1 MLCRRGWLD
10 KRLIPTGTRI
20 VIAHTPDGSPV
31 WRSLRVCK
39 VSLTRAAWLL
49 LATSPPASY
58 GAVRTCADAHN
69 HLPRQKVPGM
79 EGNNQRTGVV
89 STIPGSLDCDVEQEG
104 TIVKHTR
111 NDRPGGKVSACAD
124 RSTRPAPAQKR
135 PLTVEHGAHTTP
147 RGRTAANGKRPGIRT
162 GRNATPR
169 TWESSRRS
177 LLQDLFN
184 QLHGEPSIEEM
195 HRVSELQTDRGYP
208 KAFVSVVDWDKW
220 IWRWHDMTWHERRRA
235 ISRQIAPPLAAFVKH
250 LAHPDMTELDDPR
263 TSPERRAVL
272 VEDLEAHNRI
282 ARWLEVIPAALPDG
296 TPAGIR
302 EQLTAERWRLNTMAR
317 LVQCG
322 RVILS
327 DLKQRDCV
335 LLKQAADAAAKGE
348 N

>member
-1 MLCRRGWLD
+1 
-10 KRLIPTGTRI
+10 
-20 VIAHTPDGSPV
+20 
-31 WRSLRVCK
+31 
-39 VSLTRAAWLL
+39 
-49 LATSPPASY
+49 
-58 GAVRTCADAHN
+58 
-69 HLPRQKVPGM
+69 
-79 EGNNQRTGVV
+79 
-89 STIPGSLDCDVEQEG
+89 
-104 TIVKHTR
+104 
-111 NDRPGGKVSACAD
+111 
-124 RSTRPAPAQKR
+124 
-135 PLTVEHGAHTTP
+135 
-147 RGRTAANGKRPGIRT
+147 
-162 GRNATPR
+162 
-169 TWESSRRS
+169 
-177 LLQDLFN
+177 
-184 QLHGEPSIEEM
+184 M